1 MAAGTLCVIH
11 LSDSNGFWIAL
22 ACLAGLAVGTGLFL
36 SGFRML
42 RYKRMILDTPLSKIH
57 SASMGLV
64 EVTGTPTGPNTLA
77 APVTGAPCYF
87 YRVQAWQ
94 WQESGKDH
102 EWKKVLDESLCVP
115 FFLEDS
121 TARVLI
127 DSQGAEMDV
136 HRSFSDEIGA
146 SFLKSRDLLPENIR
160 GFLVKRGLVP
170 YEKIKIEERI
180 IQPGF
185 PLFVFGT
192 LGDNP
197 SRGSWEPRPH
207 HAGGGASP
215 FNIHF
220 SGGPG
225 LGITLQSTRIGSQP
239 GPLNGAMVNALTHIP
254 GAQVERFQMQ
264 RPAGGGPSVIPAAA
278 AETLQRLGVNIP
290 AGVVTQST
298 SAATLIEDNAPA
310 NPRDPSFDL
319 HPSAAISKGERG
331 DPFTISW
338 HSQKEVVRSLA
349 WKSTLYIWGGPVL
362 AIAALYFLLLDW
374 GFISL

>member
-197 SRGSWEPRPH
+197 SRGS
-207 HAGGGASP
+207 
-215 FNIHF
+215 
-220 SGGPG
+220 
-225 LGITLQSTRIGSQP
+225 
-239 GPLNGAMVNALTHIP
+239 
-254 GAQVERFQMQ
+254 
-264 RPAGGGPSVIPAAA
+264 
-278 AETLQRLGVNIP
+278 
-290 AGVVTQST
+290 
-298 SAATLIEDNAPA
+298 
-310 NPRDPSFDL
+310 
-319 HPSAAISKGERG
+319 
-331 DPFTISW
+331 
-338 HSQKEVVRSLA
+338 
-349 WKSTLYIWGGPVL
+349 
-362 AIAALYFLLLDW
+362 
-374 GFISL
+374 